1 MDACGKL
8 LSCHLSSGHPKSTLQ
23 QLACFSLELPNPI
36 PPLPY
41 TLSLSLTPMPGIPL
55 YAIHLGGIA
64 LLMSHIAVCTY
75 LLYQRT
81 YWFFRD
87 RLNGYGVLW

>member
-1 MDACGKL
+1 
-8 LSCHLSSGHPKSTLQ
+8 
-23 QLACFSLELPNPI
+23 
-36 PPLPY
+36 
-41 TLSLSLTPMPGIPL
+41 MPGIPL

-81 YWFFRD
+81 YWFFWD